1 MPRNSTHAQ
10 SATRE
15 NLQRSIIAQM
25 IAALALTLIVAF
37 CVPALAQDA
46 VPGTD
51 TMATQQVIGGQI
63 EAFKA
68 GDGAKAYSYA
78 APSIKQ
84 VFTTVDIFM
93 NMVQTGYMP
102 LYKPESYV
110 FGKNALISGQVHQEV
125 LVTDAQGKQW
135 QAVYTLVRQDDG
147 SWKVTGVKL
156 NPYTGVSA

>member
-1 MPRNSTHAQ
+1 MSPKSPKAQ
-10 SATRE
+10 TIVRE
-15 NLQRSIIAQM
+15 TMQRAILAQM
-25 IAALALTLIVAF
+25 VAALALTFLAAF
-37 CVPALAQDA
+37 CVSALAQDA
-46 VPGTD
+46 VPDAD
-51 TMATQQVIGGQI
+51 TNATRQVITEQI

-93 NMVQTGYMP
+93 NMVQSGYMP

-110 FGKNALISGQVHQEV
+110 FGRNAMISGQVHQEV
-125 LVTDAQGKQW
+125 IVTDPQGKQW
-135 QAVYTLVRQDDG
+135 QAVYTLVRQEDG

-156 NPYTGVSA
+156 DPYKGVSA

>member
-1 MPRNSTHAQ
+1 MPQKSKQARSTT
-10 SATRE
+10 SE
-15 NLQRSIIAQM
+15 NLHRAIIVRM
-25 IAALALTLIVAF
+25 VAALAFTFLVAF
-37 CVPALAQDA
+37 CASAFAQDA
-46 VPGTD
+46 VPDAD
-51 TMATQQVIGGQI
+51 TKATQQVIGEQI

-93 NMVQTGYMP
+93 NMVQSGYMP

-110 FGKNALISGQVHQEV
+110 FGSNTIISGQVHQEV

-135 QAVYTLVRQDDG
+135 QAVYTLMRQEDG

-156 NPYTGVSA
+156 NPYNGVSA

>member
-1 MPRNSTHAQ
+1 
-10 SATRE
+10 
-15 NLQRSIIAQM
+15 M
-25 IAALALTLIVAF
+25 IAALAFTFVVAF
-37 CVPALAQDA
+37 CVKALAQDA
-46 VPGTD
+46 VPDTD
-51 TMATQQVIGGQI
+51 SLATQQVIGGQI

-135 QAVYTLVRQDDG
+135 QAVYTLMRQDDG

-156 NPYTGVSA
+156 NPYNGVSA